1 MQILTQV
8 HSRAR
13 ACAHPGSCPPQCT
26 QLSGHHELLLQPGG
40 PRLFRPTVSGRFLWA
55 LSVHRILTATE
66 RSSTV
71 ITPVLLT
78 RGPRLREVKGLVRG
92 PRKSQS
98 WGYHP
103 GPIGLLML
111 LFSASVFSYS
121 ASLPEHSLHLCLF
134 SLLTEQV
141 QEAPGQPRGWWAL
154 TSSSLN
160 PPPAW
165 TSSSVTPAFPATKP
179 PFPRQVRGSLQ
190 PGFYRNR

>member
-1 MQILTQV
+1 MG
-8 HSRAR
+8 RASPR
-13 ACAHPGSCPPQCT
+13 NKSSAWELPPAERGGGAGDRTGKAGGWGACKVLM
-26 QLSGHHELLLQPGG
+26 LS
-40 PRLFRPTVSGRFLWA
+40 F
-55 LSVHRILTATE
+55 VHRILTATE

-111 LFSASVFSYS
+111 LFSASVFYS
-121 ASLPEHSLHLCLF
+121 ASLPERSLHLCLF
-134 SLLTEQV
+134 SLLTEQA

-165 TSSSVTPAFPATKP
+165 TSSSVTKP